1 VRCEAA
7 RPILPVSGLPIL
19 PVFTFPETSP
29 RASQPRFPHAWDLL
43 LLSFD
48 PTSLE
53 MKPAVAL
60 YFLALAALT
69 ACVQPPA
76 PPPGTPAV
84 PETRDIVI
92 LSTTD
97 VHGRLR
103 GWDYY
108 ADSAES
114 GRGLTRAATIVDSV
128 RSANPDRVILLDA
141 GDLLQGNPF
150 TYVAAR
156 VVFDTLN
163 PVVAAMNT
171 MRYDA
176 AAIGNHEYNYGVPY
190 LERAV
195 RQARFPFLSANT
207 YRADGSHAFRAWTM
221 IERSGVRIGVIGATT
236 PGVMV
241 WDAENV
247 RGRLTLGDIVP
258 AVAAAD
264 REVRA
269 AGANLVV
276 VTVHSGLD
284 EPTSYDTVA
293 TGLPSENVAARLAR
307 EVPDIDVIVYGH
319 SHKEAREIRIGNTL
333 LMQPKNWAT
342 SVGIAHVRMVRETNG
357 WRVAESHGEIV
368 RATGHAE
375 NASLLAVIEANHRR
389 TVEYANTTIGSTPVA
404 WRGDSARLQDTP
416 LIDFVLEVERKATG
430 ADLAS
435 ASAFTLDASL
445 PAGPITV
452 AQLARLYPYDNT
464 LRAVRITGKQLRDYL
479 EFSSRYYKQTENPGV
494 MSRLQIDP
502 QIPGFNFDMIAG
514 ADYTMDLSRP
524 IGSRITSLTVK
535 GRPVADTDT
544 FTLALNNF
552 RQTGGGGY
560 AMLRDAPVVYDKQQE
575 IRQLLI
581 DEVQA
586 RKTILPGDF
595 FTRNWKL
602 VYPGSSAVGGGSP
615 PGPAPTPR

>member
-1 VRCEAA
+1 
-7 RPILPVSGLPIL
+7 
-19 PVFTFPETSP
+19 
-29 RASQPRFPHAWDLL
+29 
-43 LLSFD
+43 
-48 PTSLE
+48 
-53 MKPAVAL
+53 MKPAATL
-60 YFLALAALT
+60 CLLAIAALS
-69 ACVQPPA
+69 ACIA
-76 PPPGTPAV
+76 PPPVSRSSGATP
-84 PETRDIVI
+84 ESRDIVI
-92 LSTTD
+92 VSTTD

-108 ADSAES
+108 GDSAES

-128 RSANPDRVILLDA
+128 RTANPDRVVLLDA

-156 VVFDTLN
+156 VASDTLN
-163 PVVAAMNT
+163 PVIAAMNS

-190 LERAV
+190 LERAIG
-195 RQARFPFLSANT
+195 QARFPFLSANT

-221 IERSGVRIGVIGATT
+221 IERSGVRIGIIGATT

-264 REVRA
+264 REARA
-269 AGANLVV
+269 EGANLVV

-284 EPTSYDTVA
+284 EPASYDTIA
-293 TGLPSENVAARLAR
+293 TALPSENVAARLAR
-307 EVPDIDVIVYGH
+307 EIPDIDVIVYGH
-319 SHKEAREIRIGNTL
+319 SHREAREIRIGSTL

-342 SVGIAHVRMVRETNG
+342 SVGIAHVRLARESNG

-368 RATGHAE
+368 RATGHWE
-375 NASLLAVIEANHRR
+375 NPSLVAVTEANHRR
-389 TVEYANTTIGSTPVA
+389 TVAYANTTIGSTPVA

-416 LIDFVLEVERKATG
+416 LIDFILEVERKATG

-464 LRAVRITGKQLRDYL
+464 LRAVRITGRQLRDYL
-479 EFSSRYYKQTENPGV
+479 EFSSRYYKQTETPGAV
-494 MSRLQIDP
+494 SRLQIDP
-502 QIPGFNFDMIAG
+502 QIAGYNFDMIAG
-514 ADYTMDLSRP
+514 AEYTMDLSRP

-535 GRPVADTDT
+535 GRPVVNTDT
-544 FTLALNNF
+544 FTLALNNY

-581 DEVQA
+581 DEVRA
-586 RKTILPGDF
+586 RKTIQPEDF

-602 VYPGSSAVGGGSP
+602 VYPGSPAVGGGSP
-615 PGPAPTPR
+615 PAPVPTAR

>member
-1 VRCEAA
+1 
-7 RPILPVSGLPIL
+7 
-19 PVFTFPETSP
+19 
-29 RASQPRFPHAWDLL
+29 
-43 LLSFD
+43 
-48 PTSLE
+48 
-53 MKPAVAL
+53 MKPAATLHLLVTA
-60 YFLALAALT
+60 ALAAC
-69 ACVQPPA
+69 AAPPA
-76 PPPGTPAV
+76 VGRSSGAAAESHDV
-84 PETRDIVI
+84 VIV
-92 LSTTD
+92 STTD

-114 GRGLTRAATIVDSV
+114 GRGLSRAATIVDSV
-128 RSANPDRVILLDA
+128 RASNPDRVVLLDA

-156 VVFDTLN
+156 VASDTLN
-163 PVVAAMNT
+163 PVIAALNS

-190 LERAV
+190 LERAIG
-195 RQARFPFLSANT
+195 QAHFPFLSANT
-207 YRADGSHAFRAWTM
+207 YRADRSRAFRPWTM
-221 IERSGVRIGVIGATT
+221 IERSGVRIGIIGATT

-247 RGRLTLGDIVP
+247 RGRVTLGDIVP

-264 REVRA
+264 REARA
-269 AGANLVV
+269 AGANLVI

-284 EPTSYDTVA
+284 EPASYDTVA
-293 TGLPSENVAARLAR
+293 TALPSENVAARLAR
-307 EVPDIDVIVYGH
+307 EIPDIDLIVYGH
-319 SHKEAREIRIGNTL
+319 SHKEVREIRIGNTL

-342 SVGIAHVRMVRETNG
+342 SVGIAHVWMVRDGKG

-368 RATGHAE
+368 PATGHAE
-375 NASLLAVIEANHRR
+375 SPSLLAVTEANHRR

-416 LIDFVLEVERKATG
+416 LIDFILEVERRATG

-464 LRAVRITGKQLRDYL
+464 LRALRITGRQLRDYL
-479 EFSSRYYKQTENPGV
+479 EFSSRYYRQTENLPAGT
-494 MSRLQIDP
+494 RLPIDP
-502 QIPGFNFDMIAG
+502 KIAGYNFDMIAG

-524 IGSRITSLTVK
+524 PGYRITSLTVK
-535 GRPVADTDT
+535 GRPVVDTDT
-544 FTLALNNF
+544 FTLALNNY
-552 RQTGGGGY
+552 RQSGGGGY

-581 DEVQA
+581 DEVRT
-586 RKTILPGDF
+586 RKTIRPEDF

-602 VYPGSSAVGGGSP
+602 VYPGSSAVGGGLP
-615 PGPAPTPR
+615 PAPTPTAR